1 MTSDF
6 LKQRWKKVLVAIF
19 IAFLFLITVVAYFIN
34 RYWSPIL
41 ADQVRNTVLS
51 STDSLYQAEF
61 TDANLHIVQGKVV
74 IHNFTIKPNLQVYRQ
89 KLKDGDAPNNLYTLK
104 VKRIVFKH
112 IHPLKLYYHHKLDIS
127 QIVLSAP
134 ELNITYRATQR
145 KDSAAQYKRTAWQH
159 IKGILKYLHI
169 GEILLNDVK
178 LTYRDN
184 TIKQP
189 FVSEF
194 KEMNLLGKDLLID
207 SASQQ
212 DSSRF
217 YSFKDIQLE
226 FNNFSRPVADS
237 LYNINIKLLKYSAL
251 ARKLE
256 AYHVALTPTPDSLK
270 LQQKKRTIF
279 SVNADTLLATGL
291 DFNQYYRR
299 HKFYVSRLAL
309 LSGNFS
315 VTANPA
321 IQPKKTDRV
330 ATFPNVA
337 IRQLKNDFKLDTIQ
351 LHKINIT
358 YTGYGKRSHK
368 QGTVSF
374 NKTSGYIFNV
384 TNNPVALQKNNF
396 ASIRLQSWLMDA
408 GNLQVDFKFNLTDSA
423 HSYHYKGSVGAMDL
437 EKLNKAVM
445 PFGLVKITSGNLDK
459 LSFDINADKT
469 LSEGNVSFLYHDLK
483 LHILKMDTIANR
495 YQHRAI
501 ASLLAN
507 ALIVKRNNPDR
518 IGDAPRAIHVTYIRQ
533 PDTSFFKTI
542 WKTLSKGIKASAGY
556 DEVTEKQVKQHIAQ
570 HRLDKANRRIK
581 KALRQQRRANRRR
594 KSELE
599 KQR

>member
-6 LKQRWKKVLVAIF
+6 FKQRWKKILAVTF
-19 IAFLFLITVVAYFIN
+19 IVFLFLITVVAYFIN

-41 ADQVRNTVLS
+41 ADQVRNTVLN
-51 STDSLYQAEF
+51 STDSLYQADF

-74 IHNFTIKPNLQVYRQ
+74 IHNFTIRPNLQVYEQ

-104 VKRIVFKH
+104 VKRIVFRH
-112 IHPLKLYYHHKLDIS
+112 IHPLKLYYHRKLDIS

-134 ELNITYRATQR
+134 ELDIVYRAAPR
-145 KDSAAQYKRTAWQH
+145 RDSTAQLKRTAWQH
-159 IKGILKYLHI
+159 IKGILKSLHI
-169 GEILLNDVK
+169 GEILLNDVRLSYK
-178 LTYRDN
+178 DN
-184 TIKQP
+184 TLKQP
-189 FVSEF
+189 CASEF

-217 YSFKDIQLE
+217 YCFKDIQLE
-226 FNNFSRPVADS
+226 FNNFSRPMADS
-237 LYNINIKLLKYSAL
+237 LYNVNIKLLKYSAL
-251 ARKLE
+251 MRKLE

-279 SVNADTLLATGL
+279 SFNTDTLLANGL

-309 LSGNFS
+309 LSGNLS

-351 LHKINIT
+351 LNKINIT
-358 YTGYGKRSHK
+358 YKGYGKRSHK
-368 QGTVSF
+368 LGTVSF
-374 NKTSGYIFNV
+374 NQTSGSIFNV

-396 ASIRLQSWLMDA
+396 ASIRVQSRLMDA
-408 GNLQVDFKFNLTDSA
+408 GDLQADFKFNLTDSA

-459 LSFDINADKT
+459 LSFDINADKK
-469 LSEGNVSFLYHDLK
+469 LSKGNVTFLYHDLK
-483 LHILKMDTIANR
+483 LHILKMDTVANR
-495 YQHRAI
+495 YKHRAI

-518 IGDAPRAIHVTYIRQ
+518 AGDAPRAIHVTYVRQ
-533 PDTSFFKTI
+533 PDTSFFKAI

-581 KALRQQRRANRRR
+581 KAIRQQKRANRRR
-594 KSELE
+594 KIELE

>member
-6 LKQRWKKVLVAIF
+6 LKQRWKKILVVIF
-19 IAFLFLITVVAYFIN
+19 IVFLFLITVVAYFVN

-41 ADQVRNTVLS
+41 ADKVRSTVLN

-74 IHNFTIKPNLQVYRQ
+74 IHNFTIKPNLQVYQQ
-89 KLKDGDAPNNLYTLK
+89 KLKEGGAPNNLYTLK
-104 VKRIVFKH
+104 VKRIVFRH
-112 IHPLKLYYHHKLDIS
+112 IHPLKLYYQSKLDIK

-134 ELNITYRATQR
+134 ELDIVYRAAKS
-145 KDSAAQYKRTAWQH
+145 KDSATLNKRTAWQH
-159 IKGILKYLHI
+159 IKSTLKSLHI

-178 LTYRDN
+178 LTYRDSAV
-184 TIKQP
+184 KQAC
-189 FVSEF
+189 VSEF

-207 SASQQ
+207 SASQK

-217 YSFKDIQLE
+217 YCFKDIQLE

-237 LYNINIKLLKYSAL
+237 LYNVNIKLLKYSAL
-251 ARKLE
+251 LRKLE
-256 AYHVALTPTPDSLK
+256 AYHVALTPTPDSIK

-279 SVNADTLLATGL
+279 SFNTDTLLANGL
-291 DFNQYYRR
+291 DFNQYYRQ
-299 HKFYVSRLAL
+299 HKFYISRLAFL
-309 LSGNFS
+309 TGNLS

-321 IQPKKTDRV
+321 IQPKKTDRI

-337 IRQLKNDFKLDTIQ
+337 IRQLKTDFKLDTIQ
-351 LHKINIT
+351 LDKINIT
-358 YTGYGKRSHK
+358 YKGYGKRSHK
-368 QGTVSF
+368 QGTVTF
-374 NKTSGYIFNV
+374 DKTSGYIFNV
-384 TNNPVALQKNNF
+384 TNNPAALQKNNF
-396 ASIRLQSWLMDA
+396 ASVQVRSWLMDEGA
-408 GNLQVDFKFNLTDSA
+408 LQANFNFNLTDSA
-423 HSYHYKGSVGAMDL
+423 HSYNYQGSVGAMDL

-459 LSFDINADKT
+459 LSFDIKANRS

-483 LHILKMDTIANR
+483 LHILKMDTVSNR
-495 YQHRAI
+495 YKHRAI

-518 IGDAPRAIHVTYIRQ
+518 MGEAPRAVHITYVRQ

-542 WKTLSKGIKASAGY
+542 WKTISNGIKASAGY
-556 DEVTEKQVKQHIAQ
+556 DAVTEKQVKQHIAQ

-581 KALRQQRRANRRR
+581 KAIRQQKRANRRR
-594 KSELE
+594 KIEFE